1 MKIFKFP
8 TREAMV
14 AALAKKYITSLRRA
28 IELRGHASWAVSGG
42 STPLP
47 LLEAMSAVDMPWSK
61 VNVALVDERWV
72 PATHERS
79 NTAFVRR
86 HLLKGNAREA
96 VYIPI
101 RDDAAAGNCSAD
113 FANEHYAK
121 IPLPFDRILLGMGG
135 DGHTASLFPGAD
147 GLEEAMAVDSDLIC
161 ADITAKRSDIT
172 GDELERV
179 TLTAAEICR
188 AATIDLMITGE
199 DKMRVFKE
207 AMIVE
212 NNYPIGRL
220 MRMVPEK
227 FEIYWAP

>member
-1 MKIFKFP
+1 MI
-8 TREAMV
+8 T
-14 AALAKKYITSLRRA
+14 ALAEKNITSLKRT
-28 IELRGHASWAVSGG
+28 IELNGHASWAVSGG

-47 LLEAMSAVDMPWSK
+47 LFEAISAVDMPWSK

-72 PATHERS
+72 PVAHGRS

-86 HLLKGNAREA
+86 HLLKGNACEA
-96 VYIPI
+96 VFIPM
-101 RDDAAAGNCSAD
+101 RDDTTTGNCSAD

-121 IPLPFDRILLGMGG
+121 ISLPFDRILLGMGG

-147 GLEEAMAVDSDLIC
+147 GLEEAMAADSDLIC
-161 ADITAKRSDIT
+161 AAITANKSDIT
-172 GDELERV
+172 GDELDRI

-188 AATIDLMITGE
+188 ATTIDLMITGE

-212 NNYPIGRL
+212 SNYPIGRL
-220 MRMVPEK
+220 MRMAPEK
-227 FEIYWAP
+227 FKIYWAP